1 MEVALMEVGLNG
13 GGVCQFSRARVSDLF
28 CGVQESSEHEER
40 SKTQAA
46 TDIKFGANWE
56 LKFGSGNSCNG
67 AVVGERSESTS
78 VKVTW

>member
-1 MEVALMEVGLNG
+1 MEVGLNG

-46 TDIKFGANWE
+46 TDIKSGEIGTDHTCKLGAE
-56 LKFGSGNSCNG
+56 ILGE
-67 AVVGERSESTS
+67 VVNLSSPEAAIAAMARS
-78 VKVTW
+78 